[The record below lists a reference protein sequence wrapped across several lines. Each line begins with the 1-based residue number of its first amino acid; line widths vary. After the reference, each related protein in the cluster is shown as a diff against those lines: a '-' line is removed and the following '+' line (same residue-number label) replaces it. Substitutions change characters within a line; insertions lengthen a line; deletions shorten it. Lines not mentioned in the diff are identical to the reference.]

1 MRFNFGWGQA
11 GKSTKLT
18 ERSEVRAFADF
29 GLATKSICLCCIKM
43 ELSVLCKVT
52 NFSSPVDFRIFLFIL
67 CIVAKGYKIIS
78 RWFCKMKMY
87 VVGIQKVDFVPKDS
101 DTPIRGVKVHVVKDC
116 NKSQPFV
123 IGRVVDTIF
132 ISSSNPLSEFD
143 FKVDKY
149 YDFIYDFDGHR
160 GYLID
165 IKLSA

>member
-1 MRFNFGWGQA
+1 
-11 GKSTKLT
+11 
-18 ERSEVRAFADF
+18 
-29 GLATKSICLCCIKM
+29 
-43 ELSVLCKVT
+43 
-52 NFSSPVDFRIFLFIL
+52 
-67 CIVAKGYKIIS
+67 
-78 RWFCKMKMY
+78 MKMY

-116 NKSQPFV
+116 NKNQPFV

-160 GYLID
+160 GYLVD

>member
-1 MRFNFGWGQA
+1 M
-11 GKSTKLT
+11 LH
-18 ERSEVRAFADF
+18 
-29 GLATKSICLCCIKM
+29 KM
-43 ELSVLCKVT
+43 DLSVCVKLQT
-52 NFSSPVDFRIFLFIL
+52 FAFPVDFRIFLCIL
-67 CIVAKGYKIIS
+67 FIVAQVYKIIS